1 MDYEW
6 CHISNKHIFINFYF
20 LQPQHTNT
28 KPRIETFVPT
38 KSRPQLS
45 DFQAFVINVIAALI
59 PYHQNFSSQTQ
70 NRMITC
76 LRPGLLSL
84 ENTPRVCIQAFTVM
98 LMEILELMLRHLAE
112 ILFDMS
118 RMSTTLNVA
127 VPVLEFL
134 SSNLFN
140 MHLNFFLLIPNHLT
154 IK

>member
-1 MDYEW
+1 M
-6 CHISNKHIFINFYF
+6 
-20 LQPQHTNT
+20 QPKHTNT
-28 KPRIETFVPT
+28 YPRIEIFVPAKN
-38 KSRPQLS
+38 KSQPISPS

-59 PYHQNFSSQTQ
+59 PYHQSFSSQIQ

-134 SSNLFN
+134 SSKL
-140 MHLNFFLLIPNHLT
+140 HIL
-154 IK
+154 

>member
-1 MDYEW
+1 MIEIYSQQQ
-6 CHISNKHIFINFYF
+6 HPNNKLRFD
-20 LQPQHTNT
+20 
-28 KPRIETFVPT
+28 TFVPAT
-38 KSRPQLS
+38 HKPQLS

-59 PYHQNFSSQTQ
+59 PYHQNLNSQIQ

-84 ENTPRVCIQAFTVM
+84 ENTPRVCIQAFTIM
-98 LMEILELMLRHLAE
+98 LMEILDLMLRHLAE

-134 SSNLFN
+134 SSKLF
-140 MHLNFFLLIPNHLT
+140 
-154 IK
+154 KSSD

>member
-1 MDYEW
+1 M
-6 CHISNKHIFINFYF
+6 
-20 LQPQHTNT
+20 QQQHTNP
-28 KPRIETFVPT
+28 KPRIETFVPA

-59 PYHQNFSSQTQ
+59 PYHQNFSSQIQ

-134 SSNLFN
+134 SSKFCC
-140 MHLNFFLLIPNHLT
+140 FFPRPIYLT

>member
-1 MDYEW
+1 MNAPASQLDKS
-6 CHISNKHIFINFYF
+6 IITFRFF
-20 LQPQHTNT
+20 RFDVLQQQLTNT
-28 KPRIETFVPT
+28 KPRIDTFVPA

-45 DFQAFVINVIAALI
+45 DFQAYVINVVAALI
-59 PYHQNFSSQTQ
+59 PYHQGINTPIQ
-70 NRMITC
+70 NRMIGC

-98 LMEILELMLRHLAE
+98 LIEIQDLMLRHLAE

-134 SSNLFN
+134 SSEFPFWSNIF
-140 MHLNFFLLIPNHLT
+140 
-154 IK
+154 